1 MISETNHTFFFAKRP
16 TKIHLHGIHCY
27 SLCAKSMTFGFS
39 VCNLFCWP
47 SSLLIFNGNG
57 LRTTI
62 FFLLRKGF
70 TNHYFLIGFDH
81 HPKMVGVPTSTGK
94 KIIVTAF
101 LRLIEVFEPQRGPIC
116 WFSKR
121 RPMVCWVFWTKTHNA
136 KRNKKT
142 GETWEEISG
151 NHVFFFPM

>member
-1 MISETNHTFFFAKRP
+1 
-16 TKIHLHGIHCY
+16 
-27 SLCAKSMTFGFS
+27 MTFGFS

-47 SSLLIFNGNG
+47 SSLLILNGNG

-136 KRNKKT
+136 KRNKKS

-151 NHVFFFPM
+151 NHVFFFSDVNTGKCRYWYDLENSYIPTYI

>member
-1 MISETNHTFFFAKRP
+1 MWETNHTYF
-16 TKIHLHGIHCY
+16 TKDQQKFTFMASTVTVFGT
-27 SLCAKSMTFGFS
+27 KSMTFGFS

-47 SSLLIFNGNG
+47 SFLLIFNGNG
-57 LRTTI
+57 LPTTI

-81 HPKMVGVPTSTGK
+81 HPKMVGVPFSSGK
-94 KIIVTAF
+94 TIIVTAF

-121 RPMVCWVFWTKTHNA
+121 RPMEPYYAYLHLTHVTIKSQSKA
-136 KRNKKT
+136 SRD
-142 GETWEEISG
+142 S
-151 NHVFFFPM
+151 